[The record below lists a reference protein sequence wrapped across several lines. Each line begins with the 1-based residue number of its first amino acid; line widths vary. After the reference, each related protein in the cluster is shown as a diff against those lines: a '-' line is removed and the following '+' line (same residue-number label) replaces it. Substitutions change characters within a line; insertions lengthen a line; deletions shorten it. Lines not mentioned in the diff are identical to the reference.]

1 MLAVPGHLE
10 GVVDHQDGARES
22 GGLGWSLVA
31 FMVLAREVDV
41 SFCTG
46 FGLVMIIMVGVH
58 DDKGNGYIQQ
68 GNARECFDR

>member
-10 GVVDHQDGARES
+10 GVVDHQDGAREL
-22 GGLGWSLVA
+22 GGLGRLLVA
-31 FMVLAREVDV
+31 FMVLARVVDV
-41 SFCTG
+41 ILRTG
-46 FGLVMIIMVGVH
+46 FGLVIIIMVGVH